1 MEPGAWAGSVCH
13 TSEGKVTV
21 LLSQDQWEKTWEI
34 IVGIARTLKEDNGF
48 FDFKKFESERG
59 SLVYVMRT
67 YLAMKPYLRGIH
79 AILDSW

>member
-1 MEPGAWAGSVCH
+1 
-13 TSEGKVTV
+13 VTV

-67 YLAMKPYLRGIH
+67 YLAMKPYLQGIH